1 MRSVF
6 FLFCLC
12 FSINLSA
19 ETSTPIQGQLDN
31 GLNYTLLPLQGE
43 KGHIE
48 IRAKVYAGS
57 IDETEQ
63 QAGVAHM
70 VEHLVF
76 RQSQHYPEIMTALH
90 QQGWIRGR
98 HYNAVTTYEHTTYM
112 LTPPS
117 KSDLE
122 ETLKF
127 LSEMLFSAKLTQEDL
142 DKERQI
148 ILEEWRQGLGVG
160 NSMNRQR
167 TAAIRANSRYS
178 RHPVIGTEQSIQQM
192 PASELQ
198 DFYHKWYVPNNMQ
211 LLIIGDIDVAQA
223 RALLNN
229 YFGGIAQKNLPKRD
243 YYEPHLENKTSLAK
257 IQDPRSSVSQIAY
270 VFRFD
275 EHKSKAQT
283 EQGRMERII
292 DRIALSALTERMR
305 NEQPQLPEGVNS
317 LVVRK
322 SEIGR
327 HTSALGIFAG
337 VAQTSHLLGLE
348 QILTEIRRIADYPIT
363 QAEFDEQ
370 KSTIQKQLD
379 KAKKHNN
386 DRNFHQWVQ
395 SMMDTVLSEKS
406 YIPQAELAVLTENA
420 LNKIDVKHINQ
431 RIQDWLNAKDRIILY
446 QPPRNTVLDLSLE
459 EVEQLNKNVKQ
470 RQIHQPTPRKE
481 IKSLSFLPIDTQS
494 AVETTAVFDAQQVQ
508 HWQLANGDKLIW
520 LKSPIA
526 KEKTYFIANNSAGFN
541 AVGLNPWQSQLA
553 AQLIT
558 QNPPFEADMAQLN
571 RWKSQNSVNLSVK
584 QNATKLSFEGNANN
598 ENLADLM
605 RLFYAYQQEIQI
617 TQGIEESKKQLTQ
630 TINLQADSV
639 DNLRQKAL
647 SLLRYSVEQPHYLP
661 TPNELLKLSAQDLNQ
676 QWQLMV
682 KAPMTYYVINDM
694 EESEL
699 KSLVSQ
705 YLGIPRN
712 EGFSSRQLLP
722 TEGLGKTEMPI
733 NLEPKS
739 EVKLWLFT
747 PYHWQGKSA
756 MQISLL
762 RQIATNKLK
771 SALRD
776 KALGVY
782 SLRFESTL
790 NPETKRIES
799 ELTFSANPAKV
810 DELIELAKNVLRT
823 LPENIKEEDIRL
835 AKSQFIKTE
844 TARLTEPETW
854 LRRLV
859 LSEEQ
864 LGNPQYLTEMQQL
877 SEEIDFEQMKSIAA
891 QIYNKDNQKV
901 FVTIPKQGK

>member
-1 MRSVF
+1 M
-6 FLFCLC
+6 CY
-12 FSINLSA
+12 SINVSA
-19 ETSTPIQGQLDN
+19 EISAPIQGQLDN
-31 GLNYTLLPLQGE
+31 GLSYTLLPLHEE

-48 IRAKVYAGS
+48 IRAKVHAGS

-76 RQSQHYPEIMTALH
+76 RQSQNYPDIMSALH

-117 KSDLE
+117 KGNLE
-122 ETLKF
+122 ESLKF
-127 LSEMLFSAKLTQEDL
+127 LSEMLFSAKLTQDDL

-167 TAAIRANSRYS
+167 TSAIRTNSRYS
-178 RHPVIGTEQSIQQM
+178 RHPVIGTEQSIKQM
-192 PASELQ
+192 PARELQ
-198 DFYHKWYVPNNMQ
+198 DFYHKWYAPNNMQ
-211 LLIIGDIDVAQA
+211 LLIIGDIDVVQTTT
-223 RALLNN
+223 LLNN
-229 YFGGIAQKNLPKRD
+229 YFGSIAQKKLPKRD
-243 YYEPHLENKTSLAK
+243 YYEPHLENKTRLAK
-257 IQDPRSSVSQIAY
+257 IQDPRSGVSQIAY
-270 VFRFD
+270 VFRFY

-283 EQGRMERII
+283 EQGRMERMI
-292 DRIALSALTERMR
+292 DRIALSALTERIR
-305 NEQPQLPEGVNS
+305 NEQSALPEGINS

-327 HTSALGIFAG
+327 QTSALGIFAG

-348 QILTEIRRIADYPIT
+348 QILTEIRRIDDYPIT

-370 KSTIQKQLD
+370 KSNIQKQLD

-386 DRNFHQWVQ
+386 DRNFYQWTQ
-395 SMMDTVLSEKS
+395 SMMDTVLSDKP
-406 YIPQAELAVLTENA
+406 YLPQAELAILTENA
-420 LNKIDVKHINQ
+420 LNKIEVKHINQ
-431 RIQDWLNAKDRIILY
+431 RIQDWLNARDRIILY

-459 EVEQLNKNVKQ
+459 EVEQLNKNVQQ
-470 RQIHQPTPRKE
+470 RQIHQPTPKKE
-481 IKSLSFLPIDTQS
+481 IKSLSFVPIDTQS

-508 HWQLANGDKLIW
+508 YWRLDNGDKLIW

-526 KEKTYFIANNSAGFN
+526 KEKTYFIANSSSGFN
-541 AVGLNPWQSQLA
+541 AIGLNPWQSQLA

-558 QNPPFEADMAQLN
+558 QNPPTKTDMEQLTH
-571 RWKSQNSVNLSVK
+571 WKSQNSVNLSVK

-598 ENLADLM
+598 ENLSDLM

-617 TQGIEESKKQLTQ
+617 TQGIEESKKQIIQ
-630 TINLQADSV
+630 TINLQTDSV
-639 DNLRQKAL
+639 DKMRQKAL
-647 SLLRYSVEQPHYLP
+647 SLLRYSTEQSNYLP
-661 TPNELLKLSAQDLNQ
+661 NQNELNKLSAQDLNH
-676 QWQLMV
+676 QWKLMV

-699 KSLVSQ
+699 KALVSQ

-712 EGFSSRQLLP
+712 DRFSSHQFLP
-722 TEGLGKTEMPI
+722 TEGLGKTEISI

-776 KALGVY
+776 EALGVY

-790 NPETKRIES
+790 NPETERIES

-835 AKSQFIKTE
+835 AKNQFIKIE
-844 TARLTEPETW
+844 KARLVEPETW
-854 LRRLV
+854 LRRLI

-877 SEEIDFEQMKSIAA
+877 SQEIDFEQMKSIAA
-891 QIYNKDNQKV
+891 KIYNKDNQKI
-901 FVTIPKQGK
+901 FVITPQK